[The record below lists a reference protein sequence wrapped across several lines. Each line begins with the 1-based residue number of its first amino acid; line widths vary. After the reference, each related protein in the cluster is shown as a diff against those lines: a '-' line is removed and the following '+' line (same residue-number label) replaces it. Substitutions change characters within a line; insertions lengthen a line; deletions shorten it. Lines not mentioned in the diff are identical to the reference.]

1 MKLLTSEL
9 FLRSI
14 TMNSQTQHMHSGAFW
29 QWHCSNLCCSVIPGQ
44 LTIHSHTQLCSQPPS
59 RVLVMYVHWHT
70 SGLVPHESR
79 FTKSSL
85 NAHAESDS
93 LLPARSCLCLSMK
106 RSLLKCT
113 WCYKRMKSVNQIN
126 LKHIGFQACLKWSPN
141 WCVSSTLFIKMAFLM
156 SSCYRNLQST
166 GQTSTFVYLYHSL
179 FTKEQGFIKE
189 INHLCTV

>member
-1 MKLLTSEL
+1 MNKQSDSAHAQQ
-9 FLRSI
+9 SI
-14 TMNSQTQHMHSGAFW
+14 FGYGTAVICVALYFQGSSLSIPTPNPAISPRQACLWCVYIDTHQG
-29 QWHCSNLCCSVIPGQ
+29 CCHRRAGS
-44 LTIHSHTQLCSQPPS
+44 
-59 RVLVMYVHWHT
+59 
-70 SGLVPHESR
+70 
-79 FTKSSL
+79 KSSFS
-85 NAHAESDS
+85 AHAVGAS
-93 LLPARSCLCLSMK
+93 LLPARSCLCLSMR

-113 WCYKRMKSVNQIN
+113 WCYKRMKSMNQIN

-141 WCVSSTLFIKMAFLM
+141 WCVSSTLFIKMAVLM